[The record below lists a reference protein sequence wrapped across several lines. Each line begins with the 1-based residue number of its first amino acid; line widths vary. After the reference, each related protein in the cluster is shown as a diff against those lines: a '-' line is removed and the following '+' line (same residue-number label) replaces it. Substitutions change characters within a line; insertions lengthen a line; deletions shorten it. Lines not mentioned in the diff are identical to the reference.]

1 MHSKRDDLA
10 VALHDTE
17 PETTSRS
24 VDDYYN
30 LAHEQGTSRWQF
42 WLIFLSL
49 GIANSGDATEI
60 SCMNYILS
68 HPLFKEEILQK
79 GTSEEDYGGRGAAI
93 ASSIFAGMLIG
104 GIITGAYGDRLGRR
118 PTLLAGLFLNAT
130 SGIAASLAPSAVIMC
145 ACRFFAGLGIGAV
158 LSSLITLASELSPSK
173 HRGWYI
179 TIVGGFWTLGS
190 VFIALLAFILFGRN
204 NFSWRIFVLIAA
216 SPTFLGGILV
226 FSFVPESPRFLAL
239 HGRYQDAANVANH
252 VAASMGYIGKQ
263 LTVEEIKDHY
273 GHLAEGK
280 NDITHKNENAMKKIR
295 DLYGKNLLLH
305 TTLPLQIV
313 WFSMSFGSVNQCIAR
328 LIIFRSNT
336 HNDSSLNFRR
346 SGLCTWITKLFEEI
360 GLSDIYLQSL
370 YFALANIPGN
380 VLASVFVDRVGR
392 KVLLFGSM
400 TSAALCL
407 GLAAHGASDADTRQ
421 LQVILSSCAFH
432 SFLVTGWCALSVMTS
447 ELFPTSIRG
456 TGMGVCSG
464 VGRIAGILVQ
474 YVNGAFIDQPLVLLL
489 TAASFMMTGA
499 FAPIL
504 LGMQDM
510 TDRHLFEIPSMAM
523 GVLEGDG
530 QAVHKIV

>member
-1 MHSKRDDLA
+1 MSENDEA
-10 VALHDTE
+10 ALPQAE
-17 PETTSRS
+17 PMIATRTKLSSSSRS

-30 LAHEQGTSRWQF
+30 AAYEEGTNRWQY

-68 HPLFKEEILQK
+68 HPLFREEILI
-79 GTSEEDYGGRGAAI
+79 GNVDANIIAEEDYGGRGAAI

-104 GIITGAYGDRLGRR
+104 GIVTGTYGDKLGRR
-118 PTLLAGLFLNAT
+118 PTLLAGLFLNAAA
-130 SGIAASLAPSAVIMC
+130 GIAASMAPSAIVMC
-145 ACRFFAGLGIGAV
+145 GCRFLAGLGIGAV
-158 LSSLITLASELSPSK
+158 LSSLITLASELSPSA

-190 VFIALLAFILFGRN
+190 IFVAFMAFVMFGRN
-204 NFSWRIFVLIAA
+204 NYSWRIFVLIAA
-216 SPTFLGGILV
+216 SPTLLGGVLV
-226 FSFVPESPRFLAL
+226 WAFVPESPRYLAL

-252 VAASMGYIGKQ
+252 VAESMGYFGNP
-263 LTVEEIKDHY
+263 LTVQEIKDQY
-273 GHLAEGK
+273 GHLAGGK
-280 NDITHKNENAMKKIR
+280 NDPITRKNDKALGKIKE
-295 DLYGKNLLLH
+295 LYGKNLLFH
-305 TTLPLQIV
+305 TTIPLHFV
-313 WFSMSFGSVNQCIAR
+313 WFSMSFG
-328 LIIFRSNT
+328 
-336 HNDSSLNFRR
+336 

-380 VLASVFVDRVGR
+380 VAATILVDRVGR
-392 KVLLFGSM
+392 KALLFGSM
-400 TSAALCL
+400 TSAALSL
-407 GLAAHGASDADTRQ
+407 GLAAHGARESEERQ

-432 SFLVTGWCALSVMTS
+432 AFLVTGWCALSVMTS

-489 TAASFMMTGA
+489 TAATCMMMGA
-499 FAPIL
+499 FAPIVC
-504 LGMQDM
+504 GMQDM
-510 TDRHLFEIPSMAM
+510 TDKHLFEIPHMAM
-523 GVLEGDG
+523 AVIEGDG

>member
-1 MHSKRDDLA
+1 MMNNKEESA
-10 VALHDTE
+10 ALHTA
-17 PETTSRS
+17 PPTKSRS
-24 VDDYYN
+24 VDDFYN
-30 LAHEQGTSRWQF
+30 TAYEEGTNRWQF

-79 GTSEEDYGGRGAAI
+79 GTLEDDYGGRGAAI

-104 GIITGAYGDRLGRR
+104 GIVTGAYGDRLGRR

-130 SGIAASLAPSAVIMC
+130 SGIAASMASSAVIMC
-145 ACRFFAGLGIGAV
+145 ECRFFAGLGIGAV
-158 LSSLITLASELSPSK
+158 LSSLITLASELSPAK

-190 VFIALLAFILFGRN
+190 VFIALLAFILFGRSN
-204 NFSWRIFVLIAA
+204 ISWRVFVLIAA
-216 SPTFLGGILV
+216 SPTLLGGILV
-226 FSFVPESPRFLAL
+226 YAFVPESPRYLAL
-239 HGRYQDAANVANH
+239 HGRYQDAADVANH
-252 VAASMGYIGKQ
+252 VAEAMGFRGKQ
-263 LTVEEIKDHY
+263 LTVGEIRDHY
-273 GHLAEGK
+273 GHLTEEKDYLIQK
-280 NDITHKNENAMKKIR
+280 NNNAMKKIR
-295 DLYGKNLLLH
+295 NLYGKNLLLN

-313 WFSMSFGSVNQCIAR
+313 WFSMSFG
-328 LIIFRSNT
+328 
-336 HNDSSLNFRR
+336 

-380 VLASVFVDRVGR
+380 ALATVLVDRVGR

-407 GLAAHGASDADTRQ
+407 ALAAHGASDAEARQ

-489 TAASFMMTGA
+489 AAATCMMTGA
-499 FAPIL
+499 FAPIVCKL
-504 LGMQDM
+504 EDM
-510 TDRHLFEIPSMAM
+510 TDKHLFEIPIKAM
-523 GVLEGDG
+523 GVVEGDG

>member
-1 MHSKRDDLA
+1 MSNRGEEA
-10 VALHDTE
+10 AALHDAAPITK
-17 PETTSRS
+17 SRS

-30 LAHEQGTSRWQF
+30 IAHEQGTNRWQF

-60 SCMNYILS
+60 GCMNYILS

-79 GTSEEDYGGRGAAI
+79 GTLEANYGSRGAAI

-104 GIITGAYGDRLGRR
+104 GIVTGAYGDKVGRR
-118 PTLLAGLFLNAT
+118 PTLLAGLFLNCF

-204 NFSWRIFVLIAA
+204 NYSWRIFVLIAA
-216 SPTFLGGILV
+216 SPTLLGGILV
-226 FSFVPESPRFLAL
+226 YAFVPESPRFLAL

-252 VAASMGYIGKQ
+252 IAESMGYKGKQ
-263 LTVEEIKDHY
+263 LTIREIRDHY
-273 GHLAEGK
+273 GHLTEGR
-280 NDITHKNENAMKKIR
+280 NDLTQNNDNAMKKIR

-313 WFSMSFGSVNQCIAR
+313 WFAMSFG
-328 LIIFRSNT
+328 
-336 HNDSSLNFRR
+336 

-380 VLASVFVDRVGR
+380 ALATVLVDRIGR
-392 KVLLFGSM
+392 KALLFGSM

-407 GLAAHGASDADTRQ
+407 GLAAHGASDAEARQ
-421 LQVILSSCAFH
+421 LQVILSACLFH
-432 SFLVTGWCALSVMTS
+432 AFLVTGWCALSVMTP

-474 YVNGAFIDQPLVLLL
+474 YINGAFIDQPLVLLL
-489 TAASFMMTGA
+489 TAATCMMTGA
-499 FAPIL
+499 FAPL
-504 LGMQDM
+504 LCGMQDM
-510 TDRHLFEIPSMAM
+510 TDKHLFEIPSMAM

>member
-1 MHSKRDDLA
+1 MSNNNDRGETAALSHDADDLPA
-10 VALHDTE
+10 THHPL
-17 PETTSRS
+17 PTTKSSRS

-30 LAHEQGTSRWQF
+30 IAYEQSTKSKWQF
-42 WLIFLSL
+42 YLIYLSL

-68 HPLFKEEILQK
+68 HPLFKEEILLQNYNNE
-79 GTSEEDYGGRGAAI
+79 GTSTSTATEDYSGRGAAI
-93 ASSIFAGMLIG
+93 ASSIFAGMLLG
-104 GIITGAYGDRLGRR
+104 GIITGAYGDKLGRR

-130 SGIAASLAPSAVIMC
+130 SGIAASLAPSPLIMC
-145 ACRFFAGLGIGAV
+145 ICTFFAGLGIGAV
-158 LSSLITLASELSPSK
+158 LSSLIRLASELSPSK

-204 NFSWRIFVLIAA
+204 DYSWRIFVLIAA
-216 SPTFLGGILV
+216 SPTLLGGVLV
-226 FSFVPESPRFLAL
+226 YAFVPESPRFLAL
-239 HGRYQDAANVANH
+239 HGRYQDAVNVANH
-252 VAASMGYIGKQ
+252 VAESMGYEGKQ
-263 LTVEEIKDHY
+263 LSIREIHDHY
-273 GHLAEGK
+273 DHLAEEKNGK
-280 NDITHKNENAMKKIR
+280 TNDNAMKKIR

-313 WFSMSFGSVNQCIAR
+313 WFSMSFG
-328 LIIFRSNT
+328 
-336 HNDSSLNFRR
+336 

-380 VLASVFVDRVGR
+380 ALATILVDRVGR

-407 GLAAHGASDADTRQ
+407 FLAAHGAKDVEARQ

-464 VGRIAGILVQ
+464 VGRLAGILVQ
-474 YVNGAFIDQPLVLLL
+474 YVNGAFINQPMVLLL
-489 TAASFMMTGA
+489 TAATCMMAGSL
-499 FAPIL
+499 APIL
-504 LGMQDM
+504 CGLQDM
-510 TDRHLFEIPSMAM
+510 TDKHLFEIPTMAM